1 MLLHELNS
9 SSIDLM
15 SVNQNYNKNF
25 IVKTDGTWDPSCE
38 LQPVPSSRTFSAYIF
53 AQVFRAKIRPKSK
66 SKKKNLIKFYNNND
80 INKFLQQYSME
91 VFKTSEFTF
100 SFFLNDLFLHI

>member
-1 MLLHELNS
+1 
-9 SSIDLM
+9 M

-53 AQVFRAKIRPKSK
+53 TQVFRAKIRPKSK
-66 SKKKNLIKFYNNND
+66 SKKKSELNFIIIMILINSSNSIVWRFLRWQDQKIFIIVSPQEHAKNQRKNNEEWVT
-80 INKFLQQYSME
+80 L
-91 VFKTSEFTF
+91 
-100 SFFLNDLFLHI
+100 